1 MSRLG
6 VVIKYFVKN
15 SIDNII
21 SIKKIKT
28 SIVAVI
34 ICLIM
39 FCLSLPLCYIVKY
52 LYEPLSKYN
61 QQNTLLLLLFCIGL
75 LIVFLFGIYTIMN
88 VFYFS
93 DDIEHFLPLPVKSKE
108 IIVAKFIAVY
118 INMLIYSSLLITPLI
133 TYGYFSKLGATYY
146 LLIVPVILM
155 LPILPMVISLILCM
169 LLMRMTIFFKNKD
182 LLKIIAGCL
191 SLVLVIGLNLLA
203 SGENLEE
210 STIVNLLLKGDE
222 GLIGKL
228 SGIIITNKFMTYS
241 LTNYMELKGILYLL
255 ATFVINLGLL
265 IIYYFIGSKV
275 YLKSIIGLVEN
286 NRSREVLIGDKKIS
300 KVHRSPRRALVFK
313 DIKFILRTPQLFLNC
328 IAMQLYVPISLIALL
343 FATGQFYSL
352 REIIENNNILS
363 AKILIVVFVMV
374 GLFISVGGAG
384 TTAISR
390 DGTDFIV
397 YKYIPV
403 DYRLQIKTKMVSSI
417 LINQITTLEIGILM
431 VIFNA
436 SAKVILLSMVVA
448 GMTTI
453 LVTLFGM
460 FIDIKSPNLTWKDE
474 KSLTKG
480 NYFSLIIV
488 IIIIFI
494 GVLLFLLSN
503 KIDNL
508 GLIFFLIALVDTII
522 SVFLYNRIM
531 NLAEKLYME

>member
-6 VVIKYFVKN
+6 VVIKYFVKY

-191 SLVLVIGLNLLA
+191 SLVLVIGLNLLT

-222 GLIGKL
+222 GLIG
-228 SGIIITNKFMTYS
+228 
-241 LTNYMELKGILYLL
+241 
-255 ATFVINLGLL
+255 
-265 IIYYFIGSKV
+265 
-275 YLKSIIGLVEN
+275 
-286 NRSREVLIGDKKIS
+286 
-300 KVHRSPRRALVFK
+300 
-313 DIKFILRTPQLFLNC
+313 
-328 IAMQLYVPISLIALL
+328 
-343 FATGQFYSL
+343 
-352 REIIENNNILS
+352 
-363 AKILIVVFVMV
+363 
-374 GLFISVGGAG
+374 
-384 TTAISR
+384 
-390 DGTDFIV
+390 
-397 YKYIPV
+397 
-403 DYRLQIKTKMVSSI
+403 
-417 LINQITTLEIGILM
+417 
-431 VIFNA
+431 
-436 SAKVILLSMVVA
+436 
-448 GMTTI
+448 
-453 LVTLFGM
+453 
-460 FIDIKSPNLTWKDE
+460 
-474 KSLTKG
+474 
-480 NYFSLIIV
+480 
-488 IIIIFI
+488 
-494 GVLLFLLSN
+494 
-503 KIDNL
+503 
-508 GLIFFLIALVDTII
+508 
-522 SVFLYNRIM
+522 
-531 NLAEKLYME
+531 

>member
-1 MSRLG
+1 
-6 VVIKYFVKN
+6 
-15 SIDNII
+15 
-21 SIKKIKT
+21 
-28 SIVAVI
+28 
-34 ICLIM
+34 
-39 FCLSLPLCYIVKY
+39 
-52 LYEPLSKYN
+52 
-61 QQNTLLLLLFCIGL
+61 
-75 LIVFLFGIYTIMN
+75 
-88 VFYFS
+88 
-93 DDIEHFLPLPVKSKE
+93 
-108 IIVAKFIAVY
+108 
-118 INMLIYSSLLITPLI
+118 
-133 TYGYFSKLGATYY
+133 
-146 LLIVPVILM
+146 
-155 LPILPMVISLILCM
+155 
-169 LLMRMTIFFKNKD
+169 
-182 LLKIIAGCL
+182 
-191 SLVLVIGLNLLA
+191 
-203 SGENLEE
+203 
-210 STIVNLLLKGDE
+210 
-222 GLIGKL
+222 
-228 SGIIITNKFMTYS
+228 
-241 LTNYMELKGILYLL
+241 
-255 ATFVINLGLL
+255 
-265 IIYYFIGSKV
+265 
-275 YLKSIIGLVEN
+275 
-286 NRSREVLIGDKKIS
+286 
-300 KVHRSPRRALVFK
+300 
-313 DIKFILRTPQLFLNC
+313 
-328 IAMQLYVPISLIALL
+328 
-343 FATGQFYSL
+343 
-352 REIIENNNILS
+352 
-363 AKILIVVFVMV
+363 MV